1 MDLGHSNKQE
11 CWIDEDLSREN
22 VSQISY
28 REAEAE
34 NVTDNIDDII
44 DSIAASES
52 DTAVNNQHQR
62 HLHVSQVNSQLVTSQ
77 LRQRGDIIS
86 DSNAKISVKSDISD
100 QSVPQT
106 PQKSNFEKIRLS
118 FEAKIRGNASTVKST
133 PKRTPSDSP
142 SLIRLMQLNEK
153 KLSESLKTKKVKS
166 QQKKLKKKNVKR
178 RLKVLRNLS
187 KEISLG
193 TFRKCSIRCQRIL
206 QKVNT
211 EMISTL
217 RSHNRV
223 KT

>member
-153 KLSESLKTKKVKS
+153 KLSESLKAKKFKS
-166 QQKKLKKKNVKR
+166 QQK
-178 RLKVLRNLS
+178 RL
-187 KEISLG
+187 
-193 TFRKCSIRCQRIL
+193 RKCEKEAKNAKESIERNRFRDI
-206 QKVNT
+206 QKMFDKMSKNFAKS
-211 EMISTL
+211 E
-217 RSHNRV
+217 H
-223 KT
+223 